1 MTHICAYFL
10 ATPRS
15 TMDVYAGNSQG
26 SALVP
31 ILWNVF
37 YHGVLDLA
45 WMDGVTALAYVDD
58 LTLLVEADDVRD
70 LA

>member
-1 MTHICAYFL
+1 
-10 ATPRS
+10 
-15 TMDVYAGNSQG
+15 MDVYAGNSQG

-37 YHGVLDLA
+37 YHGVLNLA